1 MKKNNDYRQ
10 IINILDDITKSDPSC
25 NLGKHI
31 SIALDGHNIW
41 GTSDKSFLEALKKY
55 KIEIESN
62 VSNKDIEDIIKQGLD
77 LNHILDDYE
86 D

>member
-1 MKKNNDYRQ
+1 MKNTNHYRQ
-10 IINILDDITKSDPSC
+10 IINILNAINKSDPSC

-31 SIALDGHNIW
+31 SIALDGHDIW
-41 GTSDKSFLEALKKY
+41 GTSDRSFLEALKKY

-62 VSNKDIEDIIKQGLD
+62 VSNNDIEDIIKQGLD